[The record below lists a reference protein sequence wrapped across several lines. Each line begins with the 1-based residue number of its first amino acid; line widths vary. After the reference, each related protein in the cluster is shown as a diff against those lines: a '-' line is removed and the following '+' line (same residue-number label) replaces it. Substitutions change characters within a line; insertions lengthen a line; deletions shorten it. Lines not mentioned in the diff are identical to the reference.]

1 MNLPPVEAI
10 DTIYRFALQ
19 QPRWRQLPQCWRFPL
34 LQYIP
39 FPRVAEVRGCCRISL
54 QQRPSSCLLAR
65 THHPR
70 SLSSFAGSRRLPT
83 PSVSFTMTA
92 PTTKQLT
99 FATKGRFRQDPSSQP
114 TARPA
119 MWPQHVQD
127 VGTERPCMCH
137 CPLGLA
143 SLLATSPPAAAATVS
158 AGQLYPR
165 PPSMPP
171 LLGHLP
177 PPR

>member
-1 MNLPPVEAI
+1 MATAAAVLALPVTPVY
-10 DTIYRFALQ
+10 TVSPSCRSSG
-19 QPRWRQLPQCWRFPL
+19 L
-34 LQYIP
+34 LQNIP
-39 FPRVAEVRGCCRISL
+39 ATTTKL
-54 QQRPSSCLLAR
+54 PSAR
-65 THHPR
+65 LDADPR

-99 FATKGRFRQDPSSQP
+99 FATTRRFRKDPMAQP
-114 TARPA
+114 TAAARPA

-127 VGTERPCMCH
+127 VGTERPCLCH
-137 CPLGLA
+137 WPLGLA

-177 PPR
+177 CFERV

>member
-1 MNLPPVEAI
+1 
-10 DTIYRFALQ
+10 
-19 QPRWRQLPQCWRFPL
+19 
-34 LQYIP
+34 
-39 FPRVAEVRGCCRISL
+39 
-54 QQRPSSCLLAR
+54 
-65 THHPR
+65 
-70 SLSSFAGSRRLPT
+70 
-83 PSVSFTMTA
+83 MTA

-127 VGTERPCMCH
+127 VGTERPCLCH